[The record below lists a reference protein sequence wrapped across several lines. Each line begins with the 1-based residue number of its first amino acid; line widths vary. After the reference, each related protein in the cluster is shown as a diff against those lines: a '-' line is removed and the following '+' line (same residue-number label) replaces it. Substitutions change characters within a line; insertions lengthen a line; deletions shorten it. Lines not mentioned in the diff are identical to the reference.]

1 LNKEQK
7 IRGQPTQWPKQT
19 RVESTLVN
27 RKSDILI
34 RRIED
39 TKGAIRIINVH
50 DPYDPCGYDN
60 KRVRVKV
67 RVRVMVKARVKVSA
81 RVRVRLKARNND
93 VRKRL
98 LRE

>member
-1 LNKEQK
+1 MAKANKGR
-7 IRGQPTQWPKQT
+7 IYFSGP
-19 RVESTLVN
+19 

-34 RRIED
+34 RRVED

-67 RVRVMVKARVKVSA
+67 RVMVKARVKISA
-81 RVRVRLKARNND
+81 RVRVMLKARFR
-93 VRKRL
+93 VRVR
-98 LRE
+98 

>member
-1 LNKEQK
+1 MAKANKGR
-7 IRGQPTQWPKQT
+7 IYFSGP
-19 RVESTLVN
+19 

-34 RRIED
+34 RRVED

-67 RVRVMVKARVKVSA
+67 RVMVKARVKVSA
-81 RVRVRLKARNND
+81 RVRVMLKARFR
-93 VRKRL
+93 VRVR
-98 LRE
+98 

>member
-1 LNKEQK
+1 MAKANKGR
-7 IRGQPTQWPKQT
+7 IYFSGP
-19 RVESTLVN
+19 

-34 RRIED
+34 RRVED

-81 RVRVRLKARNND
+81 RVRVRLKARIR
-93 VRKRL
+93 VRVR
-98 LRE
+98 

>member
-1 LNKEQK
+1 MAKANKGR
-7 IRGQPTQWPKQT
+7 IYFSGP
-19 RVESTLVN
+19 

-34 RRIED
+34 RRVED

-67 RVRVMVKARVKVSA
+67 RVMVKARAKVSA
-81 RVRVRLKARNND
+81 RVRVMLKARFR
-93 VRKRL
+93 VRVR
-98 LRE
+98 